1 DPTVDELAHALPDGA
16 RVAVVGWPDRLAQ
29 AFARRGDV
37 EVRVIDV
44 DGDGPGFV
52 RHLERLDVDAVDVA
66 GSGAA
71 AAVADGELSRVVR
84 AATLDDPPGELTRF
98 WAQDYP
104 TSGAAFSTGS
114 VSAGGTAYDFE
125 VHTQTVLSEP
135 DGTNRIKQ
143 VLVTVTWWGG
153 QRQGHGRLSTQA
165 SRLVTEP
172 E

>member
-1 DPTVDELAHALPDGA
+1 MIRGRAFSLIEILIALALLSLGALA
-16 RVAVVGWPDRLAQ
+16 MFSLWMASLQ
-29 AFARRGDV
+29 
-37 EVRVIDV
+37 
-44 DGDGPGFV
+44 
-52 RHLERLDVDAVDVA
+52 A
-66 GSGAA
+66 GSKATQLAAA